1 MSDLRLDRKTEQRQ
15 LLTFIGTAIIA
26 LGIVLGIAYLRLW
39 TTASEDLTRLLPAST
54 RAYLSSRRPWTGLTA
69 AMELGRWADPEELRR
84 RALEEGTLASQSG
97 GDFGGLPLDLVR
109 ELLRDMDG
117 MELAVVP
124 TAEGGSVMLFVDIR
138 DLLQRKR
145 VIAKLQQLA
154 EAVDRHVGFRIDAI
168 HQGPWTRFAGA
179 SQSPPRVVVM
189 DPWIVFSWGAPRGLE
204 DLLAARVGGRHDAI
218 YRRPGFVTPE
228 GEDEEEVDDQ
238 ELRFVID
245 AASAWELLSAV
256 PDDRPRPGGL
266 VEFLDLLTFRDVIK
280 GPQEVTEL
288 IAEMSDSA
296 LAARWRGALVA
307 GQHELDRM
315 APADAWFVASV
326 TTDDLHRLAPV
337 VREVGFRLGRDFAP
351 TAELDTSMI
360 ALASAFD
367 KLPSEPGEVALIAL
381 PMDPGATDTPDPGA
395 GGRRERMGWA
405 VLVRSAGLDQAEAAF
420 STELADGLGTGY
432 AIGDLAEHTGPE
444 PSRVHLAVPHRPGEP
459 PLAWRVRQGLLEI
472 APDRATLDRLETA
485 RRAGRTFANHP
496 GLGPARAGMHTPS
509 AVEFIGQRD
518 LLAQTGVPW
527 LALVAP
533 RLGADF
539 LLVASLD
546 VTADHLALRAN
557 LGAWTIAMA
566 IASATHEEVEA
577 FALPGLD
584 DRCRAAHAAMCL
596 AWPDAVPC
604 RPFTF
609 GRRERIRGACA
620 ALATPP

>member
-1 MSDLRLDRKTEQRQ
+1 MPDLRPDRKSDQRQ
-15 LLTFIGTAIIA
+15 LLTFIGSAIVV
-26 LGIVLGIAYLRLW
+26 LGIVLGVAYLRLW

-54 RAYLSSRRPWTGLTA
+54 RAYLSSRHPWTGLTA

-109 ELLRDMDG
+109 ELLRDMDS

-124 TAEGGSVMLFVDIR
+124 TPDGGSVMLFVDIR
-138 DLLQRKR
+138 DLLRRKR
-145 VIAKLQQLA
+145 VIARLQQLA
-154 EAVDRHVGFRIDAI
+154 EAIDRHVGFRIDAV

-218 YRRPGFVTPE
+218 YRRPGFVTPGGE
-228 GEDEEEVDDQ
+228 GKGEDRDTDDDGDD

-245 AASAWELLSAV
+245 AASAWDLLSST
-256 PDDRPRPGGL
+256 PEDRPRPGGL
-266 VEFLDLLTFRDVIK
+266 VEFLDLLTFRDLIQ

-288 IAEMSDSA
+288 TAEMSDGA

-307 GQHELDRM
+307 GQHELGRL

-337 VREVGFRLGRDFAP
+337 VRELGFRLGRDFAP

-367 KLPSEPGEVALIAL
+367 KLPSEPGEIAIVALPAV
-381 PMDPGATDTPDPGA
+381 PSAPAD
-395 GGRRERMGWA
+395 RMGWA

-420 STELADGLGTGY
+420 SAELAAGLGTGY
-432 AIGDLAEHTGPE
+432 AIGDVADHHGPA
-444 PSRVHLAVPHRPGEP
+444 PSRLHLAVPHRPGEP
-459 PLAWRVRQGLLEI
+459 PLAWRVRHGLLEL

-496 GLGPARAGMHTPS
+496 GLGAARAGIRTPA

-533 RLGADF
+533 RLSADF

-546 VTADHLALRAN
+546 VTGDHLALQAN

-566 IASATHEEVEA
+566 VASATREEVEA

-584 DRCRAAHAAMCL
+584 DRCRAAHAAMCQ

-620 ALATPP
+620 ALATPR